1 MVRRPSQGRHR
12 HVAVPEE
19 SVNNTVVSFPAVP
32 AAKRRSRA
40 RAADAL
46 RECLDHLSEEAQRAD
61 LPLTAELIAAAA
73 LAIAEDL
80 DRP

>member
-1 MVRRPSQGRHR
+1 VS
-12 HVAVPEE
+12 
-19 SVNNTVVSFPAVP
+19 NTVLFFPAVP

-40 RAADAL
+40 RVADAL
-46 RECLDHLSEEAQRAD
+46 RECLDHLSEEAMRAD

-80 DRP
+80 DRPG